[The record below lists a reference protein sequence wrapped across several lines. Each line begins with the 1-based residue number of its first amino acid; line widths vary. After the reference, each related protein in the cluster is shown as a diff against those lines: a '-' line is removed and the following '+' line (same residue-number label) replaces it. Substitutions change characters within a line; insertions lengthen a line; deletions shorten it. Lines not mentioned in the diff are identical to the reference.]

1 MGIGNFDDL
10 FSFSILGEFL
20 FYLYFDFCCV
30 RWECFMFLTFELLE
44 ILMVFFFFWRS
55 KTEQFEETVE
65 TRKDG

>member
-1 MGIGNFDDL
+1 
-10 FSFSILGEFL
+10 
-20 FYLYFDFCCV
+20 
-30 RWECFMFLTFELLE
+30 MFLTFELLE